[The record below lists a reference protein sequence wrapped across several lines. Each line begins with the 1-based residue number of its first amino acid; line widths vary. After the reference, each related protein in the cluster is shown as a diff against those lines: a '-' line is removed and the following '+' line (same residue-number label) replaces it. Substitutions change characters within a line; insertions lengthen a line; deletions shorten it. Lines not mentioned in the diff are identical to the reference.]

1 MANAIILHHFSDSDL
16 SEDLRQKAGEQWA
29 VVETETPEDLESALE
44 GRLRAVTL
52 YPAGLDARQR
62 AALVDFSDDT
72 EHQFPL
78 VAVIPDGEAAEAV
91 EAVRSGA
98 DDYLF
103 EEQLA
108 SEHWFG
114 TLEALLNRHDV
125 RRRDQRLHRELKGRS
140 TELLGLNALANG
152 VSSSLDRETIVR
164 RGLWVFAGV
173 CQQKIVS
180 LLDLKPPLD
189 LLEDSE
195 DLPSVEPGHH
205 DLECVTSFSA
215 GGGEMCGDLS
225 LNEEWASLVNADR
238 ITVLHSEEEARRY
251 PGLEPFWEYFPD
263 GQIQL
268 LPLRANKRPIGVL
281 ALGDGGEQGAEPRVS
296 SEGLRAMA
304 LQFASALDN
313 ARLFAEVKEAYE
325 SLQRAQDQLV
335 HAEKFAAVGLLA
347 AEIAHEINNPASFVI
362 SNLSVMLEYT
372 ETIVEFLDALED
384 RLRDG
389 VEDGAEPLTAEGFEA
404 MRQTYDIGYL
414 KEDMESLLSRSM
426 NGMQRIHQIVQD
438 LRYLS
443 RDSGEEA
450 GWLDLQSLLD
460 ATVNLVS
467 HEAKFRADI
476 VLEYGDV
483 PQIMSDAS
491 RLSQVFLNLM
501 VNAVQAIEDDNVQ
514 DNEIKV
520 QTRMADEEEG
530 IVEVV
535 ISDTGKGI
543 PEEAQDKIFDAFF
556 TTKETGE
563 GTGLG
568 LSISQD
574 IIRSLGGSI
583 DFETERGV
591 GTTFYVRLPIR
602 AEKFQ
607 EDENL
612 RDSGYYDSPPELDRV
627 EDDLFEQS

>member
-1 MANAIILHHFSDSDL
+1 
-16 SEDLRQKAGEQWA
+16 
-29 VVETETPEDLESALE
+29 
-44 GRLRAVTL
+44 
-52 YPAGLDARQR
+52 
-62 AALVDFSDDT
+62 
-72 EHQFPL
+72 
-78 VAVIPDGEAAEAV
+78 
-91 EAVRSGA
+91 
-98 DDYLF
+98 
-103 EEQLA
+103 
-108 SEHWFG
+108 
-114 TLEALLNRHDV
+114 
-125 RRRDQRLHRELKGRS
+125 
-140 TELLGLNALANG
+140 
-152 VSSSLDRETIVR
+152 
-164 RGLWVFAGV
+164 
-173 CQQKIVS
+173 
-180 LLDLKPPLD
+180 
-189 LLEDSE
+189 
-195 DLPSVEPGHH
+195 
-205 DLECVTSFSA
+205 
-215 GGGEMCGDLS
+215 
-225 LNEEWASLVNADR
+225 
-238 ITVLHSEEEARRY
+238 
-251 PGLEPFWEYFPD
+251 
-263 GQIQL
+263 
-268 LPLRANKRPIGVL
+268 
-281 ALGDGGEQGAEPRVS
+281 
-296 SEGLRAMA
+296 MA

-372 ETIVEFLDALED
+372 ETIVEFLDELEG

-414 KEDMESLLSRSM
+414 KEDMDALLSRSL

-514 DNEIKV
+514 ENEIKV
-520 QTRMADEEEG
+520 QTRMADEKEG

-543 PEEAQDKIFDAFF
+543 PEEAQDRIFDAFF

-627 EDDLFEQS
+627 PDDLFEQS